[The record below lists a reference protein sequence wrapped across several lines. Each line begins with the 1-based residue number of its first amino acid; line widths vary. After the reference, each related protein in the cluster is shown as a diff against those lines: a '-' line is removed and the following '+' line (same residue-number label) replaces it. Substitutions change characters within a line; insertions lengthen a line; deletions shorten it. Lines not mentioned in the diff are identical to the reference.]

1 MIHQVS
7 NYVFVNYDFGVP
19 PFCLHAMP
27 ILPDFQLPKQ
37 NKADIVTT
45 KSESTKCSRRPDG
58 SLCNLH
64 SRTDFIADVGGYL
77 GLFLGASIL
86 SFYDIMVTFVG
97 KLTKNSGLTAKA
109 SHGRNG
115 KSGNTCREAHP

>member
-45 KSESTKCSRRPDG
+45 KSKPTKFSCRPDG
-58 SLCNLH
+58 TICTFQLH
-64 SRTDFIADVGGYL
+64 F
-77 GLFLGASIL
+77 
-86 SFYDIMVTFVG
+86 
-97 KLTKNSGLTAKA
+97 
-109 SHGRNG
+109 
-115 KSGNTCREAHP
+115 TCQLV

>member
-45 KSESTKCSRRPDG
+45 KSKSTQVSRADESPCSIVY
-58 SLCNLH
+58 LCV
-64 SRTDFIADVGGYL
+64 IAVAVRYAHLDAVLGVVEVDHDV
-77 GLFLGASIL
+77 
-86 SFYDIMVTFVG
+86 VVCV
-97 KLTKNSGLTAKA
+97 
-109 SHGRNG
+109 HVPGRIRG
-115 KSGNTCREAHP
+115 HSGNE